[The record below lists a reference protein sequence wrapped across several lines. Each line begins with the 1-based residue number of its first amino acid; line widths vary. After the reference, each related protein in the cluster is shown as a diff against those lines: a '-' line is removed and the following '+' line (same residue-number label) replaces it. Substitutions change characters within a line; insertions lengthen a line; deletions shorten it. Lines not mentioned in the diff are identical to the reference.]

1 MNALDKNQSNIL
13 AIDTAMG
20 GISVGVKIDGKFAC
34 RQIETGREQASLLI
48 PTINEVLEELSSNY
62 SVLDK
67 ISCTVGPGS
76 FTGLRIGLSTAKSLA
91 LALDLPTIPMGTL
104 DLMAQHYQGNDPLLI
119 VLETKRQDF
128 YAQYYEAGIA
138 VGDAMATS
146 ADEILNASPF
156 DECNVGGDCL
166 DRFKQEISERKP
178 STALSLLNNLTQP
191 DPEIMVRY
199 ATGLGQGALNP
210 VYLRGADV
218 SQSKNKPR
226 KLATSS

>member
-1 MNALDKNQSNIL
+1 MNALDAKQPNIL

-20 GISVGVKIDGKFAC
+20 GISVGVSIDGKFAG

-48 PTINEVLEELSSNY
+48 PTINEVLQELSSHY

-91 LALDLPTIPMGTL
+91 LALDIPTVPMGTL
-104 DLMAQHYQGNDPLLI
+104 DLMARHYQGNDNLLV

-128 YAQYYEAGIA
+128 YARYFKGGVA
-138 VGDAMATS
+138 VGEAMATN
-146 ADEILNASPF
+146 ANEILNASPF
-156 DECNVGGDCL
+156 DNFKVGGDCL
-166 DRFKQEISERKP
+166 ERFQVETA
-178 STALSLLNNLTQP
+178 TALSLLDNIMQP
-191 DPEIMVRY
+191 DPEIMVGY
-199 ATGLGQGALNP
+199 ASDLEQGMLNP

-218 SQSKNKPR
+218 SQSKTKPR
-226 KLATSS
+226 KLAVSL